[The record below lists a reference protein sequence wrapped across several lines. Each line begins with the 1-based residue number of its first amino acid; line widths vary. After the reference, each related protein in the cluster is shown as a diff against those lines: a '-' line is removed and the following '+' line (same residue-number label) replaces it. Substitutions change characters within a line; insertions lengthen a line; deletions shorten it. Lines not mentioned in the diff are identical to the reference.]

1 MAGRDN
7 KPKRASQRAV
17 EAALI
22 WAALALL
29 FAFAGFRFA
38 EMPGWYMLV
47 IIGVPAILAAAYY
60 VLSSRKAA
68 PPAQKPAESAPEK
81 TPQRKHF
88 MDVIDEM
95 EGREF
100 EFFCGELLEKC
111 GYENVFVTRASGDQ
125 GVDIIAYKNNIR
137 YAFQCKRYDEKVS
150 NKAVQEVN
158 TGRNMYSCFGA
169 VVITNSYFTRG
180 AKDLAKVSHVEL
192 WDRDILM
199 DKIRRVIKTEQ
210 ALRKMHADAEEKM
223 RKAERETSKV

>member
-1 MAGRDN
+1 M
-7 KPKRASQRAV
+7 
-17 EAALI
+17 EIALTV
-22 WAALALL
+22 ALL
-29 FAFAGFRFA
+29 
-38 EMPGWYMLV
+38 
-47 IIGVPAILAAAYY
+47 LAA
-60 VLSSRKAA
+60 VIVGILLVRK
-68 PPAQKPAESAPEK
+68 KPLKKIPEQTTQEK
-81 TPQRKHF
+81 KHRGNSF

-125 GVDIIAYKNNIR
+125 GVDIIAYKNNVR
-137 YAFQCKRYDEKVS
+137 YAFQCKRYDGKVN

-158 TGRNMYSCFGA
+158 TGRNMYSCFRA

-180 AKDLAKVSHVEL
+180 AKELAKVSHVEL

-223 RKAERETSKV
+223 RKVEREASKV